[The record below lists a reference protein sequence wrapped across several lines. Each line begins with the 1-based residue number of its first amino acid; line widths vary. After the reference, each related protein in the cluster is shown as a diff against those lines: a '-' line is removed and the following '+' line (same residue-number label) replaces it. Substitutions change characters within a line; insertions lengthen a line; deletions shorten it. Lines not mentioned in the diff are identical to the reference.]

1 MLRVA
6 QIKQDLESSPEDLKS
21 FLLRR
26 LRIKE
31 EELLDFFLVKRS
43 IDARN
48 SQNIKLVYSIDV
60 NVRDEKKLLRRLK
73 NDRNI
78 QITPDTNYNFF
89 VKPPKDFSPQSQSR
103 PVIIGAGPC
112 GYFAA
117 LLLAQMGFQPLLIER
132 GQMVKDRSIQTYGF
146 WKGRKN
152 LNSDSNVQFGE
163 GGAGTFSD
171 GKLYSQISDPFNYG
185 RKVLEELV
193 KSGANEEILI
203 KHRPHIGTF
212 KLAYVVKKMRSRIEK
227 LGGEIL
233 FNRKMVELFLRETSD
248 KNLKRKD
255 YEVAGIKLSDGSII
269 KTKYLIIAIGHSARD
284 TFRMLDRVGVLLKQK
299 LFSVGF
305 RIEHPQI
312 KVDQDRWGDM
322 RGHPELGHAEYKLVH
337 HASNGRDVY
346 SFCMCPGGHV
356 VGATSEN
363 NCVVTNGMSQHTRNQ
378 RNANSAIVVNLS
390 DEDLSFY
397 ERWKGDP
404 LAGVLFQEALEKK
417 AFEMGGGNFYAPVQR
432 LEDFLACKN
441 SLQFGAVKPSYLPGV
456 KFADL
461 NDSLS
466 GPLIFA
472 IKEALVTF
480 SNKFSFF
487 NDPDALLTGIEART
501 SSPLRIP
508 RDENFE
514 SLNVKGLYP
523 AGEGAGY
530 AGGILSAG
538 IDGIKVA
545 ESLAKIISKTSS

>member
-1 MLRVA
+1 
-6 QIKQDLESSPEDLKS
+6 
-21 FLLRR
+21 
-26 LRIKE
+26 
-31 EELLDFFLVKRS
+31 
-43 IDARN
+43 
-48 SQNIKLVYSIDV
+48 
-60 NVRDEKKLLRRLK
+60 
-73 NDRNI
+73 
-78 QITPDTNYNFF
+78 
-89 VKPPKDFSPQSQSR
+89 
-103 PVIIGAGPC
+103 
-112 GYFAA
+112 
-117 LLLAQMGFQPLLIER
+117 
-132 GQMVKDRSIQTYGF
+132 
-146 WKGRKN
+146 
-152 LNSDSNVQFGE
+152 
-163 GGAGTFSD
+163 
-171 GKLYSQISDPFNYG
+171 
-185 RKVLEELV
+185 
-193 KSGANEEILI
+193 
-203 KHRPHIGTF
+203 
-212 KLAYVVKKMRSRIEK
+212 
-227 LGGEIL
+227 
-233 FNRKMVELFLRETSD
+233 
-248 KNLKRKD
+248 
-255 YEVAGIKLSDGSII
+255 
-269 KTKYLIIAIGHSARD
+269 
-284 TFRMLDRVGVLLKQK
+284 
-299 LFSVGF
+299 
-305 RIEHPQI
+305 
-312 KVDQDRWGDM
+312 
-322 RGHPELGHAEYKLVH
+322 
-337 HASNGRDVY
+337 
-346 SFCMCPGGHV
+346 
-356 VGATSEN
+356 
-363 NCVVTNGMSQHTRNQ
+363 
-378 RNANSAIVVNLS
+378 VNLTY
-390 DEDLSFY
+390 EDLSSY